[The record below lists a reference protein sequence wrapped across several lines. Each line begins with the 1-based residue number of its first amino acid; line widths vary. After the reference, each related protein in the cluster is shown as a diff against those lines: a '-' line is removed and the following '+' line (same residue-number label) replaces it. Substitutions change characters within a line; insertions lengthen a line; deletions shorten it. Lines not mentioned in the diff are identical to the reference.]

1 MNLFTRQHC
10 PTYRAAWRGLG
21 VAAVMMVM
29 IAACNAAP
37 QPNDRNDKALTDDL
51 SNNAAEV
58 TSVIDV
64 SASSSAIADRSAY
77 EPAEMTA
84 DGSWPDT
91 QLFDVSDLSPFSLAR
106 GYLAS
111 QGEGGECLRW
121 TQTRIERLDNDITA
135 VAVTTVGLCDDS
147 LGGVERRYDLA
158 LTDSGWVIDWVGTR
172 YYCSRT
178 SPPGWVDPGN
188 LCP

>member
-1 MNLFTRQHC
+1 MNLFTRQYAL
-10 PTYRAAWRGLG
+10 YRTVWRSLGL
-21 VAAVMMVM
+21 AAVMT
-29 IAACNAAP
+29 ITACNAEP
-37 QPNDRNDKALTDDL
+37 RSNDLHDKAITETF

-111 QGEGGECLRW
+111 QAEGGECLQW